1 MKKILAWVS
10 IAMVLSLAMAA
21 FGEEQKSFEAMMAE
35 AERLWYQD
43 DYPASNRVLDQAI
56 RLYPKQTEP
65 YWRKARNLF
74 DQVEI
79 IPRDRKPPK
88 EELLKT
94 YREVEALGR
103 KCMDL
108 DPKDGN
114 CPFWKAVGMGRR
126 ASTQGILNTLS
137 ELKEFE
143 TLIYHSL
150 ELKPAYRAQGGKA
163 SPVADAY
170 AILGQFYRLLPD
182 WRILSLLF
190 GTRGDLEKSVAM
202 NRQAVELE
210 PQRIEHQ
217 KELALSLICLGQKRD
232 QPEKVEE
239 GKKILRGIAG
249 LPVIK
254 PSDKIDQ
261 EHAGMLLQD
270 PSLACG
276 YSRDAQQE
284 QSREAFEKSS
294 NQK

>member
-10 IAMVLSLAMAA
+10 IAMVLSLALAGW
-21 FGEEQKSFEAMMAE
+21 GEEQKSFEAMMAE

-94 YREVEALGR
+94 YREVEALGQ
-103 KCMDL
+103 KCMEL
-108 DPKDGN
+108 DPQDGN
-114 CPFWKAVGMGRR
+114 CTLWKGIGMGRR
-126 ASTQGILNTLS
+126 GSTQGVLNSLGEIEDLEAMILKT
-137 ELKEFE
+137 
-143 TLIYHSL
+143 L
-150 ELKPAYRAQGGKA
+150 ELKPTYRAEQGKA
-163 SPVADAY
+163 DAMADAY
-170 AILGQFYRLLPD
+170 AVLGQFYRVLPD

-190 GTRGDLEKSVAM
+190 GARGDLEKSVAM
-202 NRQAVELE
+202 NRRAVELE
-210 PQRIEHQ
+210 PQRIEHV
-217 KELALSLICLGQKRD
+217 KELGLSLICLGQKRD